1 MLCAHGAPNAAHTW
15 ERLKTQFPEVCHEV
29 TNFKFSGQGQ
39 RETPVADARGI
50 VEIIMVL
57 PGKAAASY
65 RKQAANLVVR
75 YLGGDLTMVDE
86 IAANRLAQE
95 QLPDEHPAR
104 IFGQTVEYE
113 KSEAIKHKR
122 EELELAELD
131 RKIKRVKLDS
141 VAERVSLNL
150 ETMKQLG
157 LPVDD
162 RDCIKAKDLLNT
174 ALHEETNDKPEDQEL
189 CIKRFLLEAGVHL
202 CKRANVQGEYMV

>member
-1 MLCAHGAPNAAHTW
+1 MASLADFATLDANSLQHIRKTAENPPRASVLDTIQAITKQTKDNCYKVW
-15 ERLKTQFPEVCHEV
+15 ERLQEHFPEVR
-29 TNFKFSGQGQ
+29 TLGQDFKFSGQGQ

-104 IFGQTVEYE
+104 IFGQTGIRKTMPSNAKK
-113 KSEAIKHKR
+113 KSF
-122 EELELAELD
+122 
-131 RKIKRVKLDS
+131 S
-141 VAERVSLNL
+141 
-150 ETMKQLG
+150 
-157 LPVDD
+157 
-162 RDCIKAKDLLNT
+162 
-174 ALHEETNDKPEDQEL
+174 
-189 CIKRFLLEAGVHL
+189 
-202 CKRANVQGEYMV
+202 